1 MANNTILMRTRSR
14 YTIERTAA
22 GTITPGDLC
31 SIGSADTVTV
41 NASSADVDPELL
53 FALEDQASG
62 NGIDDDY
69 ASGDDV
75 LLQIAARGDL
85 IYATLDSGESV
96 ATGASLE
103 SAGNGHLQAVT
114 TGAVVAYAA
123 ETVDASAEDTRIKVR
138 AV

>member
-1 MANNTILMRTRSR
+1 MANNTILMGTRSR
-14 YTIERTAA
+14 YTLERTAA

-31 SIGSADTVTV
+31 TIGSADTVTV
-41 NASSADVDPELL
+41 NAGAADADPQLL

-69 ASGDDV
+69 ASGDGV
-75 LLQIAARGDL
+75 VLQIAARGDL

-96 ATGASLE
+96 ATGAALE
-103 SAGNGHLQAVT
+103 SAGNGHLQAHT
-114 TGAVVAYAA
+114 TGAVVAHAA
-123 ETVDASAEDTRIKVR
+123 ETVDASSESTRIKVR